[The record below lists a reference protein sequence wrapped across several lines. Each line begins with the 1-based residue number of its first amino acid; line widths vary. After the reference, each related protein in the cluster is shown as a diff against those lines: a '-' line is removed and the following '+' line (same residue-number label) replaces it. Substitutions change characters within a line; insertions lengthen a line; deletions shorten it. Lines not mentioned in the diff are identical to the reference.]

1 MPKVTEAYRDAR
13 RNEIAD
19 AALRC
24 FSVKGFHRTSMADII
39 AESGLSAG
47 AIYGHFDSKE
57 ALLSSVAE
65 RVLTSRGNELAQQ
78 REGQGPLAPGEILV
92 VILRGMRDETFDPGI
107 LLQIWAE
114 AAINPDVRAVLQK
127 VLSRVRAT
135 LRPHVTAWAA
145 LHPEH
150 AGDDPEDYADRTLPV
165 LMGLLPG
172 FLLQRAIVAD
182 FDEDAYLAEL
192 PGLLPH

>member
-13 RNEIAD
+13 RSEIAD

-24 FSVKGFHRTSMADII
+24 FAAKGFHRTSMADII

-65 RVLTSRGNELAQQ
+65 RVLTSRGSELEQ
-78 REGQGPLAPGEILV
+78 RRAGQGPLAPGEVLV
-92 VILRGMRDETFDPGI
+92 VILRGMRNETFDPSI

-114 AAINPDVRAVLQK
+114 AAINPDVRLVLQS
-127 VLSRVRAT
+127 VLMRVRAT

-145 LHPEH
+145 LHPDQ
-150 AGDDPEDYADRTLPV
+150 AGDEPEAYADRTLPV

-172 FLLQRAIVAD
+172 FLLQRVIVDD
-182 FDEDAYLAEL
+182 FDEEAYLAEL
-192 PGLLPH
+192 PKLLPR